1 VSVCCV
7 SCLSAVVALGLVVN
21 TTTVEA
27 QQIWLAPQ
35 GNAADRMELFKPEA
49 PWKNAAS
56 HTQVFKFYANQ
67 AFNAAPQEEV
77 NVVVSDMKRRGIA
90 IGLEAGVMNVAAKPK
105 PACGGWGL
113 VEGYGPVAMHEVI
126 ARKIKEAGG
135 SVKYIAMDE
144 PLWFGH
150 YYTGKRGD
158 QPGCRIAIGD
168 VIKLIVP
175 SLEVYIR
182 EFPDVIIGDIEP
194 SNALASQSN
203 WQGDYAAWATE
214 FRSAIGRP
222 LAFLQLDA
230 AWAQPQAPQ
239 HARMVYGYAQDLIK
253 RRLLGGVGII
263 YNGNSDAASDAA
275 WVQSA
280 RNHVLLME
288 HDYGL
293 HPDQAVFQS
302 WVPHPTHTLPETS
315 PDTLTSLVDFYVGRR

>member
-1 VSVCCV
+1 MIVSHVPWM
-7 SCLSAVVALGLVVN
+7 SAVVTLGFVIS
-21 TTTVEA
+21 TTAVEA

-35 GNAADRMELFKPEA
+35 GNVADRMELFKSES

-67 AFNAAPQEEV
+67 AFNSAPQEEV
-77 NVVVSDMKRRGIA
+77 DVVVSDMKRRGIA
-90 IGLEAGVMNVAAKPK
+90 IGLEVGVMNVAAKPK

-113 VEGYGPVAMHEVI
+113 VEGYGPVAMHEAI
-126 ARKIKEAGG
+126 SGKIKKAGG

-150 YYTGKRGD
+150 YYTGKLGS
-158 QPGCRIAIGD
+158 QPGCRSAIGD

-182 EFPDVIIGDIEP
+182 EFPDVVIGDIEP
-194 SNALASQSN
+194 SNAMGSQPN
-203 WQGDYAAWATE
+203 WQSDYAAWATE
-214 FRSAIGRP
+214 FRSAVGRP

-239 HARMVYGYAQDLIK
+239 RARMVYGYAQDLMK
-253 RRLLGGVGII
+253 RRLLAGVGII
-263 YNGNSDAASDAA
+263 YNGSATDASDAA

-280 RNHVLLME
+280 RNHVFLME
-288 HDYGL
+288 REYGL

-302 WVPHPTHTLPETS
+302 WASYPTHALPETS